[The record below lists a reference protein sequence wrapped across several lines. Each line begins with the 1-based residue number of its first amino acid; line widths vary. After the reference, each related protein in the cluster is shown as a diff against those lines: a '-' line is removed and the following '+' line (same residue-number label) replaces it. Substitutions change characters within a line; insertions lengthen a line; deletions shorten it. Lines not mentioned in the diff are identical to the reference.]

1 MISVVI
7 PTLNEARSLPSLLAA
22 LANEGVEH
30 EIIVVDGGSS
40 DGTISAALARRVTV
54 VRASPG
60 RGVAVRA
67 GAQRARGDILL
78 FLHADSTFPAG
89 GLRRIEEV
97 LASDRGLMGGNFRL
111 VFGGESRFSRWL
123 TGCYARIRRL
133 GFYYGDSGIFVRRS
147 VYDALGGF
155 RPIAGE
161 QTPLLLAAKANHPE
175 VMRALVDA
183 GADPKLKDQSGGTL
197 LMAAVSSG
205 HVEAVQYAYELDP
218 DVKAVTATGS
228 TLMHLSVQGT
238 MANST
243 QEEICKVIRFLA
255 DKGAPLDEKDGR
267 GRTPIDLADILPIDK
282 AVDLL
287 TDLIK
292 KSGATPKTPSKR

>member
-7 PTLNEARSLPSLLAA
+7 PTLNEARSLPRLLAA

-155 RPIAGE
+155 RPIALMEDLDFVRRLERFAKTCCIREPPMITSSRRFKGRCPAE
-161 QTPLLLAAKANHPE
+161 IVYGWIKLHIQFWLGVSPDRLAESYRRCAPPTNPSHPS
-175 VMRALVDA
+175 
-183 GADPKLKDQSGGTL
+183 P
-197 LMAAVSSG
+197 
-205 HVEAVQYAYELDP
+205 
-218 DVKAVTATGS
+218 
-228 TLMHLSVQGT
+228 
-238 MANST
+238 
-243 QEEICKVIRFLA
+243 
-255 DKGAPLDEKDGR
+255 
-267 GRTPIDLADILPIDK
+267 
-282 AVDLL
+282 
-287 TDLIK
+287 
-292 KSGATPKTPSKR
+292 

>member
-7 PTLNEARSLPSLLAA
+7 PTLNEARSLPRLLAA

-89 GLRRIEEV
+89 GLQRIEEV

-111 VFGGESRFSRWL
+111 VFDGESRFSRWL

-155 RPIAGE
+155 RPIALMEDLDFVRRLERFAKTCCIREPPMITSSRRFKDRRPAEIVYGWIKLHIQFWLGVSPDRLAE
-161 QTPLLLAAKANHPE
+161 SYRKCAPPTNPLHPS
-175 VMRALVDA
+175 
-183 GADPKLKDQSGGTL
+183 P
-197 LMAAVSSG
+197 
-205 HVEAVQYAYELDP
+205 
-218 DVKAVTATGS
+218 
-228 TLMHLSVQGT
+228 
-238 MANST
+238 
-243 QEEICKVIRFLA
+243 
-255 DKGAPLDEKDGR
+255 
-267 GRTPIDLADILPIDK
+267 
-282 AVDLL
+282 
-287 TDLIK
+287 
-292 KSGATPKTPSKR
+292 